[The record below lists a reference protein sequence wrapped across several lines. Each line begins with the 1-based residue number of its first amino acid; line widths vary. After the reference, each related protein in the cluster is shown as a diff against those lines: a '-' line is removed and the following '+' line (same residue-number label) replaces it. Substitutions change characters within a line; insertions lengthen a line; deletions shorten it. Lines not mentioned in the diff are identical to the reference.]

1 MGPGGHCSRVQHLL
15 ELAPLMK
22 TEKFNYTLPEHLI
35 AQYPAEKRTDSRLLV
50 ALDSI
55 EHKNF
60 CDIGNY
66 FNSGDLLVL
75 NKSSVIPARMYGK
88 KISGG
93 KIEILLERFLTEKQ
107 TLTQIKS
114 SRSPKEGDQLVFTY
128 ENEKFFATVQG
139 RKKNFFI
146 LDWLVNPQSLFIK
159 HGQIPLPPYV
169 TRKVEKLDED
179 RYETV
184 YADPQKRESVAA
196 PTAGMHFDQ
205 ELLSNLQSN
214 GIEIG
219 YVNLHVGA
227 GTFQPVKT
235 DNIEDHEIHK
245 ELVEV
250 NLELINQVK
259 KVKASGGKIIAVG
272 TTSMRALETA
282 FQSEP
287 SEFTG
292 ETDLFIFPGYQFK
305 VVDHMVTNFHLPKSS
320 LLMLVAAFI
329 GYQKMMDIY
338 KIAITEEYRFLSYG
352 DAMLLKY
359 DAI

>member
-1 MGPGGHCSRVQHLL
+1 MGHGGHCSRVQHLL
-15 ELAPLMK
+15 ELAPRMK

-35 AQYPAEKRTDSRLLV
+35 AQYPAHNRTDSRLLV

-60 CDIGNY
+60 RDIGNY

-75 NKSSVIPARMYGK
+75 NKSSVIPARIFGK

-93 KIEILLERFLTEKQ
+93 KIEILLERFLTMNQ

-114 SRSPKEGDQLVFTY
+114 SRAPKEGDELVFTFK
-128 ENEKFFATVQG
+128 NKKFFATVKG

-146 LDWLVNPQSLFIK
+146 LDWSTNPQSLFLK
-159 HGQIPLPPYV
+159 YGQIPLPPYM
-169 TRKVEKLDED
+169 TREVEKLDED

-184 YADPQKRESVAA
+184 YADPKKRESVAA

-205 ELLSNLQSN
+205 ELLSNLQN
-214 GIEIG
+214 HGIKFG

-250 NLELINQVK
+250 DLKLINQVK

-282 FQSEP
+282 FQNEP
-287 SEFTG
+287 SEFIG
-292 ETDLFIFPGYQFK
+292 ETDLFIFPGYEFK
-305 VVDHMVTNFHLPKSS
+305 VVDHMITNFHLPKSS

-329 GYQKMMDIY
+329 GYKKMLDIY
-338 KIAITEEYRFLSYG
+338 KIAIAEEYRFLSYG
-352 DAMLLKY
+352 DAMLLKD